1 MGAVTVLLFLAAA
14 PIACDQVQQQLT
26 GAKDQGPALNS
37 LRTTLSDKRTRL
49 SNAVASGNMDFVPS
63 YLNDMRTT
71 LDSLEVQAG
80 KMSILDSQEMKLK
93 VASARRAVTAADP
106 FIMQNDVEGVK
117 GAQRSLDTILFEI
130 DGILVKAIGMT
141 DAPAVGG
148 GS

>member
-1 MGAVTVLLFLAAA
+1 MGAATVMLFLAAA

-63 YLNDMRTT
+63 YLNDMKST
-71 LDSLEVQAG
+71 LDSLEAQAG
-80 KMSILDSQEMKLK
+80 KMSILDGQEMKLK
-93 VASARRAVTAADP
+93 VASARRAVTAAEP

-117 GAQRSLDTILFEI
+117 GAQRSLDGILFEI

-141 DAPAVGG
+141 DAPAAGG